1 MLVLRIFTHEHQ
13 SEGRNGLLNS
23 LRVCWWNGPFLLV
36 EWTVFVGGLVEWTV
50 LEGVG
55 CDRRVLLLVVARRL
69 AGWLAD
75 SEPSNGR
82 FSGP

>member
-1 MLVLRIFTHEHQ
+1 MLPPQGAFNKTYIKHQ
-13 SEGRNGLLNS
+13 SELLDS

-55 CDRRVLLLVVARRL
+55 CDRRVLLLLLLVVARRL
-69 AGWLAD
+69 AGWLA
-75 SEPSNGR
+75 G
-82 FSGP
+82 